1 MLKDGAHHLQSLRDG
16 RNIFINGARVDDVTA
31 HRAFRNS
38 AQTVASLYDFQA
50 APQNIDLMTYASPDT
65 GARVNRGW
73 QLPTSYGELVERREA
88 LEVWAGL
95 HFGFMGRSPDHVA
108 SCLAAMVMGIELFE
122 QYDRDRAGAVRDY
135 YRYSR
140 DNDLFLSY
148 VIVNPQADQT
158 KAPHQQ
164 TDPHLVLGV
173 VDEDAAGIT
182 VRGAKMLA
190 TSGVMSNE
198 LMVSC
203 IQPLRAGDER
213 YAVSLAVPMN
223 AKGLKVLSRK
233 SYEEAAV
240 SVFDNPL
247 SSRFDESDAMVYFD
261 DVKVPWERVFINQNI
276 EMTAKQFHATPVHV
290 YQNYQCQIRLLV
302 KMRFLAALARKT
314 AEIIST
320 ANFPQVREALG
331 QLAAEVGLVEGLLHG
346 MEAKGSMF
354 GNYFIPDRALL
365 YSAQVLTQQ
374 LYPKVIHTL
383 RELAGAGPIMLPS
396 SVDDFAD
403 PELAG
408 IIDKTQKSS
417 AVSPEER
424 VKFFKL
430 AWDAVGSEFASRHV
444 QYEIFYNGATFVTRG
459 HAYETFDWSKGTA
472 LVERMLASYPT
483 PALGNFRGAGRGHA
497 Q

>member
-1 MLKDGAHHLQSLRDG
+1 MVKDGAQHRQSLRDG
-16 RNIFINGARVDDVTA
+16 RDVFINGTRVEDVTT

-38 AQTVASLYDFQA
+38 AQTVASLYNFQA
-50 APQNIDLMTYASPDT
+50 APQNIELMTYASPAT
-65 GARVNRGW
+65 GARVNRSW
-73 QLPTSYGELVERREA
+73 QLPTNYGELVERRKA

-108 SCLAAMVMGIELFE
+108 SCVAAMVMGIELFE
-122 QYDRDRAGAVRDY
+122 QYDRARADAVRDY
-135 YRYSR
+135 YRHSR

-198 LMVSC
+198 LLVSC

-213 YAVSLAVPMN
+213 YAVSFAVPMN

-247 SSRFDESDAMVYFD
+247 SSRFDESDAVVYFD

-314 AEIIST
+314 TEIIST
-320 ANFPQVREALG
+320 SNFPQVREALG

-346 MEAKGSMF
+346 MEAKGGMF
-354 GNYFIPDRALL
+354 GRYFIPDRALL

-396 SVDDFAD
+396 SVDDFAN
-403 PELAG
+403 PELAD
-408 IIDKTQKSS
+408 IIAKTQKSS

-430 AWDAVGSEFASRHV
+430 AWDAVGSEFASRHL
-444 QYEIFYNGATFVTRG
+444 QYEMFYNGATFVTRG
-459 HAYETFDWSKGTA
+459 HAYETFDWSKGVA
-472 LVERMLASYPT
+472 LVDRMLASYPG
-483 PALGNFRGAGRGHA
+483 PESGKFDDARRGRA
-497 Q
+497 

>member
-1 MLKDGAHHLQSLRDG
+1 MVKDGAHHLQSLRDG

-50 APQNIDLMTYASPDT
+50 APQNIELMTYRSPDT
-65 GARVNRGW
+65 GERVNRAW
-73 QLPTSYGELVERREA
+73 QLPTNYGELVERRKA

-108 SCLAAMVMGIELFE
+108 SCVAAMVMGIELFE
-122 QYDRDRAGAVRDY
+122 QYDRARAHAVRDY
-135 YRYSR
+135 YRHSR

-198 LMVSC
+198 LLVSC
-203 IQPLRAGDER
+203 IQPLRTGDER

-247 SSRFDESDAMVYFD
+247 SSRFDESDAVVYFD

-314 AEIIST
+314 TEIIST
-320 ANFPQVREALG
+320 SNFPQVREALG

-396 SVDDFAD
+396 SVEDFAN
-403 PELAG
+403 PELAD

-417 AVSPEER
+417 AVSPAEK

-430 AWDAVGSEFASRHV
+430 AWDAVGSEFASRHL
-444 QYEIFYNGATFVTRG
+444 QYEIFYNGAAFVTRG
-459 HAYETFDWSKGTA
+459 HAYETFDWSKGAA
-472 LVERMLASYPT
+472 LVERMLASYPG
-483 PALGNFRGAGRGHA
+483 P
-497 Q
+497 